1 MVGLYHDSALGC
13 LAQVWG
19 KSQSL
24 RSAGIVNLAAL
35 ELFVQTSSLFQGFHK
50 NDPPVLPPSVQQ
62 DKCSGHAKDF
72 PEALKDFVESARRW
86 IWVAISMLQYS

>member
-1 MVGLYHDSALGC
+1 MSGPGL
-13 LAQVWG
+13 G

-50 NDPPVLPPSVQQ
+50 NDPGAPT
-62 DKCSGHAKDF
+62 
-72 PEALKDFVESARRW
+72 
-86 IWVAISMLQYS
+86 ISPTGQMLNNAQAMQKTSPKL